1 MLEELRDQYWLSF
14 AEKKNKNEVSI
25 EEENSSPL
33 YYWGFE
39 KNKNSQSIEFVED
52 DCLVAPL
59 IAPWLKPCIFD
70 YICLD

>member
-14 AEKKNKNEVSI
+14 VKKKNKNEVSI
-25 EEENSSPL
+25 KEENSSPL

-39 KNKNSQSIEFVED
+39 KNKNFQSIEFVEEN
-52 DCLVAPL
+52 CLAAPL